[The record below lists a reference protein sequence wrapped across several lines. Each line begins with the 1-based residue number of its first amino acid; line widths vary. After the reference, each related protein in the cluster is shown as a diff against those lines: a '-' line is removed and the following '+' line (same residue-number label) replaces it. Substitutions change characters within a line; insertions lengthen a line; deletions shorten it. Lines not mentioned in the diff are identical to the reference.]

1 MGERSPLAGV
11 RVIEIGRFVTGPYC
25 AQLLADLGAEV
36 VKIEDP
42 AGGDPF
48 RMWNRGAAGGYG
60 PPFLAFNRNKKSLTL
75 DLKNPRGR
83 EVVKRLAA
91 KADVFI
97 ENFRPG
103 VADKLG
109 IGFDALSAQN
119 PRLVY
124 CGITGMGRDGPYAGR
139 PSYDIVGM
147 GLSGLLGQLVDLKD
161 PKVRGLALSDAL
173 TGLFA
178 SYGVL
183 AALQGRERTG
193 RGQRVDVNQLQAT
206 LALMHEPFATYFGSG
221 QVLDNLERPKASNVF
236 TFVCSDGKPIAIHL
250 SSPTKFWHNFARAAG
265 HAELI
270 EDPRFKAHDAR
281 RRNHGAIVEALAP
294 EFAKKPRA
302 EWVHILEKADVPFAP
317 IYTLD
322 EVLED
327 PQAKHLGVVQKAVHP
342 QKGEVKSLAYPFT
355 LSDTPLGPVQAPATL
370 GEHNDAILA
379 EAGYSVGE
387 IAELKSSGALSSSKT
402 QEESA

>member
-1 MGERSPLAGV
+1 MESENPLAGL
-11 RVIEIGRFVTGPYC
+11 RVVEIGRFVTGPYC
-25 AQLLADLGAEV
+25 AQLLADLGADV
-36 VKIEDP
+36 VKVEDP
-42 AGGDPF
+42 DGGDPF
-48 RMWNRGAAGGYG
+48 RMWNRGGSGGYG
-60 PPFLAFNRNKKSLTL
+60 PPFLAFNRSKRSITL
-75 DLKNPRGR
+75 DLKNRDARG
-83 EVVKRLAA
+83 VVKRLSA

-109 IGFDALSAQN
+109 IGFEHLSADN

-124 CGITGMGRDGPYAGR
+124 CSITGMGKDGPYAGR

-147 GLSGLLGQLVDLKD
+147 GLSGLLGQLVDLND

-206 LALMHEPFATYFGSG
+206 LALMHEPYAGFFATGK
-221 QVLDNLERPKASNVF
+221 VVDNLERPKASAVF
-236 TFVCSDGKPIAIHL
+236 TFLCADGKPIAIHL

-265 HAELI
+265 HAGLI
-270 EDPRFKAHDAR
+270 EDPRFKAHDDR
-281 RRNHGAIVEALAP
+281 RKNHAAIVEVMRP
-294 EFAKKPRA
+294 EFARRSRA
-302 EWVHILEKADVPFAP
+302 EWMTILEQADVPFAP

-322 EVLED
+322 EVVED
-327 PQAKHLGVVQKAVHP
+327 PQAKHLGVVQTATHP
-342 QKGEVKSLAYPFT
+342 ERGEVKSLCYPVS
-355 LSDTPLGPVQAPATL
+355 LSDTPLGPPRAPATL
-370 GEHNDAILA
+370 GEHTDRILA
-379 EAGYSVGE
+379 EAGYTASE
-387 IAELKSSGALSSSKT
+387 IERLRASGALDVHKEKT
-402 QEESA
+402 R